1 MCFQWKTLKNSIHH
15 IGKESN
21 ELEQSEVFRVSKKDT
36 IEYVNFQ
43 KKLRK
48 IIENLTLDKASEI
61 GLDRRE
67 FYRLKNK
74 LESDKPI
81 VLRGKILQKIL
92 FSTHLKTDHLVK
104 K

>member
-1 MCFQWKTLKNSIHH
+1 
-15 IGKESN
+15 
-21 ELEQSEVFRVSKKDT
+21 
-36 IEYVNFQ
+36 
-43 KKLRK
+43 
-48 IIENLTLDKASEI
+48 LDKASEI